1 LNDTQIIDAVLRR
14 EGSSFTDD
22 PKDRG
27 GATKYGI
34 TQSAWA
40 KYITAKLDRRAYPN
54 HVRDLTEA
62 NAREF
67 YKTEYCDAF
76 AWVASSKLR
85 ALVIDCAINHG
96 TYRTVRWVQIAS
108 GLPDDGIVG
117 PQTRAAFEA
126 PRTFGEYVRHDTV
139 YAAVLKTRFQFY
151 AQIATDQAND
161 PDVRFLRGW
170 IARACEFI
178 R

>member
-14 EGSSFTDD
+14 EGSSFTND

-34 TQSAWA
+34 TQKAWNVFLN
-40 KYITAKLDRRAYPN
+40 AKLDRRPYPGDVELLKEE
-54 HVRDLTEA
+54 H
-62 NAREF
+62 AREF
-67 YKTEYCDAF
+67 YQTEYCDKF